1 MAPPPTKYALLSL
14 PLSTFDTSDK
24 EEALDSVRATVT
36 SENGTV
42 VPFPVPNF
50 KIGTL
55 DALVQQADDLA
66 KLDSACE
73 GLVAKVGDSLRTLYD
88 GDDEKT
94 SQQKMVNDKPTDQYL
109 RSFTWNKVR
118 YRADKPVGELIDNLQ
133 KELVTID
140 NDVKGKFNQYN
151 QVKTNYATLQRK
163 QTGNLATKSLTPIVK
178 PSLLVQDSEYLETH
192 LIAVPSNL
200 KKDFLKS
207 YETISPMVVPRS
219 SIQVAQDDEFILF
232 AVTTFKK
239 HAAEFQAKCR
249 EQKWTPR
256 QYKYVEGGKEEE
268 QKELDRVA
276 REEKKVWGEA
286 LRLSRTGWSE
296 AVMIWAHVMALRVF
310 VESVLRYGLPLE
322 FVSALVLTN
331 PKLVKKVKTALDSS
345 YSYLG
350 GNAFGR
356 DKKGRITKD
365 DAALTSEM
373 AAAGMA
379 GHGEGNEYT
388 AYVYYEFDL

>member
-1 MAPPPTKYALLSL
+1 MAPTPAKYVLLSL
-14 PLSTFDTSDK
+14 PLSTFDTGDK
-24 EEALDSVRATVT
+24 EEALESVKATIT
-36 SENGTV
+36 SKNGTV
-42 VPFPVPNF
+42 LPFPVPNF

-66 KLDSACE
+66 KLSTGCE
-73 GLVAKVGDSLRTLYD
+73 GVVSKVGDSLRTLYE
-88 GDDEKT
+88 GDEEKA
-94 SQQKMVNDKPTDQYL
+94 SQQKNVNDKPTDQYL
-109 RSFTWNKVR
+109 RTFTWNKVR
-118 YRADKPVGELIDNLQ
+118 YRADKPVGELIDILQ
-133 KELVTID
+133 KELTTID
-140 NDVKGKFNQYN
+140 GDVKGKFTQYN
-151 QVKTNYATLQRK
+151 QVKTTLASLQRK
-163 QTGNLATKSLTPIVK
+163 QTGNLATKSLTPIVN

-192 LIAVPSNL
+192 LVAVPTNL
-200 KKDFLKS
+200 KKDYLKS
-207 YETISPMVVPRS
+207 YETIAPMVVPRS
-219 SIQVAQDDEFILF
+219 SIQVAQDEEFILF

-239 HAAEFQAKCR
+239 HSAEFQQKCR

-268 QKELDRVA
+268 QKELDRVT

-286 LRLSRTGWSE
+286 LRLTRTGWSE
-296 AVMIWAHVMALRVF
+296 SVMIWAHVMALRVF

-331 PKLVKKVKTALDSS
+331 PKLAKEVKSALDSS

-356 DKKGRITKD
+356 DKRGRITKD

-373 AAAGMA
+373 AAAGL

-388 AYVYYEFDL
+388 AYVYYEFEL